1 MSKLPD
7 IEFKTVV
14 IRILRN
20 LVRTWT
26 SWKKDMEAIF
36 KKSEMKST
44 LAEIRKKLQG
54 INSQVD
60 EAEN

>member
-1 MSKLPD
+1 
-7 IEFKTVV
+7 
-14 IRILRN
+14 
-20 LVRTWT
+20 
-26 SWKKDMEAIF
+26 MEAIF